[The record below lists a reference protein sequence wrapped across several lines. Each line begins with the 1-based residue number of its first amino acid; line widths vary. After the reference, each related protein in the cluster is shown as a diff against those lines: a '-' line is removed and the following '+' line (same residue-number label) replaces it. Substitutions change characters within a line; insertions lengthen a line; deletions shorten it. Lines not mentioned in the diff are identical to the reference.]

1 MEPDGYCTVCHEPMS
16 FEAAIFSDCAEVLC
30 ESCYQSHE
38 CDECFPEEDDSDSTY
53 EVSEED
59 PSSTEQETESQTSSL
74 SHVEEEDSSQEED
87 SDD

>member
-38 CDECFPEEDDSDSTY
+38 CSECFPEEDDSDSTY
-53 EVSEED
+53 ELSED